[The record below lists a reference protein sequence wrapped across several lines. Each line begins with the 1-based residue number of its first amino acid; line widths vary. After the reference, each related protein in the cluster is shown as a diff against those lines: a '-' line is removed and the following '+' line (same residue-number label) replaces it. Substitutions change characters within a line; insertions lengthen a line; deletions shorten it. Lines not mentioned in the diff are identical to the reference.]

1 MNTPDKLKVN
11 KVTATELIAF
21 KNLDT
26 DYKTRITQ
34 EIIDLRNRNHTYNDC
49 IDFIDK
55 EFQVTVTRYDVYKV
69 LQDKAEKTP
78 IAIRPEKSRAKTVIK
93 SLVISFLVITTI
105 LLGMVFIGVLIIQF
119 IIHPLIYPL
128 FYWMTYFSTIIGVL
142 TVIFTISWYSKVRK
156 KFSSP
161 MKQSK
166 ISAVRLIVLIVTI
179 VGVSQLVL
187 IVFYE
192 ELLFQV
198 SIVLLITSLI
208 FQGVRTITNISLSL
222 TYRNKN
228 ERTNNGPLVTIILPA
243 YNEAKVIEKTINSL
257 IQLSYRPKEIIVV
270 NDGSKDD
277 TLNIARTIAKKES
290 IKVISK
296 TNGGKWSA
304 LNKGIEEANGEIM
317 VCIDADTILER
328 NAIEYLIPYFD
339 DKRIA
344 AVAGNIKVGNRNKN
358 LTKLQALE
366 YVLDLNILRRSES
379 SIGKITVVPGPL
391 GAFRKSVIKQ
401 VGFYSGD
408 TFAEDSDLTMKI
420 LKAGYK
426 IKYEKRALGYTEAP
440 STLIDLAK
448 QRYRWYRGQ
457 IQTMKKHVDAIFSV
471 PWVFFNG
478 IILSWF
484 TFFTL
489 LWLFVLMI
497 NPYSAFVIYAP
508 QPISMPSGGV
518 AELINVIFF
527 QATPILYIF
536 WYVVF
541 LFLDIC
547 TAIYAIG
554 VDVREKPKLLIYI
567 IVYKLFYVNL
577 IDTIRIISQLE
588 EYLNYPMRWEIAQR
602 SGNIKYK

>member
-1 MNTPDKLKVN
+1 M
-11 KVTATELIAF
+11 TATKLIEF

-49 IDFIDK
+49 INFIDK
-55 EFQVTVTRYDVYKV
+55 EYQVIITKHDVYEV
-69 LQDKAEKTP
+69 LQEKL
-78 IAIRPEKSRAKTVIK
+78 EKSPRDIKVENSRAKKILK
-93 SLVISFLVITTI
+93 LLVISFLVITT
-105 LLGMVFIGVLIIQF
+105 LLLVLVFLGVLIIQF
-119 IIHPLIYPL
+119 IIHPLLYPL
-128 FYWMTYFSTIIGVL
+128 FYWMTYFSTIIGVS
-142 TVIFTISWYSKVRK
+142 TVVITILWYSKVRK

-166 ISAVRLIVLIVTI
+166 ISAVRFIILIVTI
-179 VGVSQLVL
+179 VGVGQLVL
-187 IVFYE
+187 IVFQK
-192 ELLFQV
+192 ELLFQI
-198 SIVLLITSLI
+198 SIFLLVTSLI

-222 TYRNKN
+222 TCRNKN
-228 ERTNNGPLVTIILPA
+228 EKVIDGPLVTIILPA

-257 IQLSYRPKEIIVV
+257 IRLSYRAKEIIVV
-270 NDGSKDD
+270 NDGSIDD
-277 TLNIARTIAKKES
+277 TLNITKKIAKKTKKKS

-296 TNGGKWSA
+296 NNGGKWSA
-304 LNKGIEEANGEIM
+304 LNKGIEEANGEII

-328 NAIEYLIPYFD
+328 NAIEHLIPFFD
-339 DKRIA
+339 DKKIA
-344 AVAGNIKVGNRNKN
+344 AVAGNIKVGNRNKT

-379 SIGKITVVPGPL
+379 SIGKISVVPGPL
-391 GAFRKSVIKQ
+391 GAFRKSVIEQ

-408 TFAEDSDLTMKI
+408 TFAEDSDLTIKI

-440 STLIDLAK
+440 STLLDLAK

-457 IQTMKKHVDAIFSV
+457 IQTLKKNADAIFSV

-478 IILSWF
+478 IFLSWF

-489 LWLFVLMI
+489 LWLFGLMI
-497 NPYSAFVIYAP
+497 NPFSTFVIYTP
-508 QPISMPSGGV
+508 QPISMPISGV
-518 AELINVIFF
+518 TNLINFNFF
-527 QATPILYIF
+527 QVSPILYIF
-536 WYVVF
+536 WYVMF

-547 TAIYAIG
+547 TAIYAIS
-554 VDVREKPKLLIYI
+554 VDVKEKPILLVYI

-577 IDTIRIISQLE
+577 IDTIRVISQLE

-602 SGNIKYK
+602 SGNIKKK